1 MGIICWVVEL
11 GRIDIDYEVS
21 ILSSY
26 LVQPRN
32 GHIMQALHMFKYLD
46 IQKDNYL
53 ACNPSLSELSDPITT
68 NRKIK

>member
-53 ACNPSLSELSDPITT
+53 TCNP
-68 NRKIK
+68 